1 MQCPYWFTGTTL
13 RSVRVQEQHT
23 VPLRRNFSWL
33 LVVPLLFR
41 RRRQLLLA
49 KQGNETFCRLCYPK
63 KLPKLPNSY
72 SVLEPQLQ
80 SRQSKRDAY
89 RVGERAREIHRA
101 QRQHVCLVYVLYDYR
116 PFWVFF
122 TNIPPNDKQD
132 EP

>member
-63 KLPKLPNSY
+63 TAQTTKLPNSY
-72 SVLEPQLQ
+72 SNLNFNHDKANETRTESGNVQGK
-80 SRQSKRDAY
+80 ST
-89 RVGERAREIHRA
+89 ARSGSTFA
-101 QRQHVCLVYVLYDYR
+101 YVLYDYR